1 MVFCTQKEG
10 RIPHIF
16 VEVDFS
22 EVTRKKAML
31 IAAKELL
38 LTKLGLEP
46 KISIVEGEIISE
58 HYRLLPADLRDL
70 KDLDRVFL
78 QATLDPKQPT
88 LIIAECVLIYL
99 EPHVSRAVV
108 KWAADKFETAAFV
121 IYEQVSYH

>member
-46 KISIVEGEIISE
+46 KISIGASFFSS
-58 HYRLLPADLRDL
+58 LLH
-70 KDLDRVFL
+70 K
-78 QATLDPKQPT
+78 
-88 LIIAECVLIYL
+88 LILC
-99 EPHVSRAVV
+99 
-108 KWAADKFETAAFV
+108 
-121 IYEQVSYH
+121 